1 MVKETSVMKKKKK
14 TIKDKLCLIF
24 KLIFFL
30 NSSSLD
36 LPKVIWLRK
45 LLMIGES

>member
-1 MVKETSVMKKKKK
+1 MVKETSVMKKK
-14 TIKDKLCLIF
+14 TIIKDKLCLIF
-24 KLIFFL
+24 MLIFF

-36 LPKVIWLRK
+36 LSKLIWLGE